1 MKREQKRK
9 KKRVKAVMTVFLV
22 LVSVIAAAVLIV
34 WNVFVVKKVVV
45 EGNEFYSAQQI
56 ERMVLDDEYSWNSLY
71 VYLKY
76 RLLDEE
82 DVPFVDMLT
91 VTLDD
96 PRTLRIHVYEKGILG
111 SFYISSIGQ
120 NAYFDRDGFVVETSV
135 EEIADVPRITGIS
148 CDEVVL
154 YEKLPLREA
163 GVLGGLL
170 NLTQTLKKYE
180 LLPEEIHYEDN
191 LEPTLSYGDI
201 RVTMG
206 ALGHLPQKVARIS
219 AVLPQISGM
228 IGTLH
233 METWT
238 PDTTDIV
245 FERAK
250 TESTP
255 SGEESPDGTEE
266 PRGEGDPSGEG
277 GVEMPRGEGE
287 PGGEGEP
294 ETPRG
299 EGDPGAEG
307 EPEMPREAEEPQEAG
322 ESDAADTPGDGES
335 F

>member
-154 YEKLPLREA
+154 YEKLPVENSRIFQNILTITK
-163 GVLGGLL
+163 LL
-170 NLTQTLKKYE
+170 NKYNV
-180 LLPEEIHYEDN
+180 LCDKIQFDN
-191 LEPTLSYGDI
+191 NYNVMLGYDGVKVNI
-201 RVTMG
+201 G
-206 ALGHLPQKVARIS
+206 ALENLDEKLMQ
-219 AVLPQISGM
+219 LPQILPSLAGEK
-228 IGTLH
+228 GTLDLQNYTA
-233 METWT
+233 ERKSVT
-238 PDTTDIV
+238 
-245 FERAK
+245 FEK
-250 TESTP
+250 
-255 SGEESPDGTEE
+255 GK
-266 PRGEGDPSGEG
+266 
-277 GVEMPRGEGE
+277 
-287 PGGEGEP
+287 
-294 ETPRG
+294 
-299 EGDPGAEG
+299 
-307 EPEMPREAEEPQEAG
+307 
-322 ESDAADTPGDGES
+322 
-335 F
+335 